1 MALPLLRGTAAST
14 LFLRDPD
21 TALALDLW
29 DRYSGAPG
37 LLNAAPIAS
46 GRDFGYVYD
55 PEKDRYTNVTTGRAL
70 SDKQLRHYVFN
81 VSRETSTRMKK
92 STQQLI
98 AGVILLAAWY
108 ESMRSL
114 MSALYRTVFILS
126 IGGFLFED
134 DTARNL
140 FYLLA
145 LPQFARLDNFERQL
159 ETGVQKLD
167 GSAMNR
173 AGWYGSYG
181 SGFYQNIGLDRAKG
195 SGLWQNIEPD
205 GVKRKRKAEARRVL
219 GPTETHC
226 HNDKKSGRPGCF
238 ELWKKGW
245 MPISEM
251 VPIYDAA
258 CWANCQCH
266 ILYR

>member
-1 MALPLLRGTAAST
+1 MVLPSRGTAVST

-37 LLNAAPIAS
+37 LLNAAQATS
-46 GRDFGYVYD
+46 QRRFGYVYD
-55 PEKDRYTNVTTGRAL
+55 PDTARYTNIGSGRTVT
-70 SDKQLRHYVFN
+70 DQQLRRYVFN
-81 VSRETSTRMKK
+81 VSNQASLRMKK

-108 ESMRSL
+108 EEMRSL
-114 MSALYRTVFILS
+114 MSALYRTVFLLS

-140 FYLLA
+140 FYLLV
-145 LPQFARLDNFERQL
+145 LPQFGRLDNFERQL

-167 GSAMNR
+167 GRAMNR
-173 AGWYGSYG
+173 AGSYGSYG
-181 SGFYQNIGLDRAKG
+181 SGFWQNIGLSRAKQKG
-195 SGLWQNIEPD
+195 KTQAWRI
-205 GVKRKRKAEARRVL
+205 L

-226 HNDKKSGRPGCF
+226 HNDNKSGRPGCW

-245 MPISEM
+245 VPIEEM

-258 CWANCQCH
+258 CWGNCQCH

>member
-1 MALPLLRGTAAST
+1 MVLPIRGTAAST

-37 LLNAAPIAS
+37 LLNAAPPS
-46 GRDFGYVYD
+46 SDRRFGYVYD
-55 PEKDRYTNVTTGRAL
+55 PETGRYTIVSTGHKVT
-70 SDKQLRHYVFN
+70 DKQLRRYVFN
-81 VSRETSTRMKK
+81 TSNQASLRMKK

-108 ESMRSL
+108 EEMRSL
-114 MSALYRTVFILS
+114 MSALYRTVFLLS

-140 FYLLA
+140 FYLLV

-167 GSAMNR
+167 GRAMHR
-173 AGWYGSYG
+173 AGSYG
-181 SGFYQNIGLDRAKG
+181 TYGSGLYQNIGLDRAKG
-195 SGLWQNIEPD
+195 SGPWQNID
-205 GVKRKRKAEARRVL
+205 GVTGKRKSEARRIL

-226 HNDKKSGRPGCF
+226 HDDKTSGRPGCW

-251 VPIYDAA
+251 VPIYDTA
-258 CWANCQCH
+258 CYINCQCH

>member
-1 MALPLLRGTAAST
+1 MALPFRGTAANT

-29 DRYSGAPG
+29 DRHSGAPG
-37 LLNAAPIAS
+37 LLNAAPAAS
-46 GRDFGYVYD
+46 GRRFGYVYD
-55 PEKDRYTNVTTGRAL
+55 PETKRYTNVVTGRIVTEA
-70 SDKQLRHYVFN
+70 QLRHYVFN
-81 VSRETSTRMKK
+81 VSNQASLRMKK

-108 ESMRSL
+108 EEMRDL

-140 FYLLA
+140 FYLLV
-145 LPQFARLDNFERQL
+145 LPQFGRLDNFERQL
-159 ETGVQKLD
+159 ETGRQKLD
-167 GSAMNR
+167 GSALNR
-173 AGWYGSYG
+173 AGLYGGYG
-181 SGFYQNIGLDRAKG
+181 N
-195 SGLWQNIEPD
+195 GLWQNIGLE
-205 GVKRKRKAEARRVL
+205 GAKKKGRTKARRVL
-219 GPTETHC
+219 GPAEIHC
-226 HNDKKSGRPGCF
+226 HDSNDRPGCW

-251 VPIYDAA
+251 VPIGEATCYS
-258 CWANCQCH
+258 NCQCH
-266 ILYR
+266 IRYR

>member
-1 MALPLLRGTAAST
+1 VLPLARGTAAST

-37 LLNAAPIAS
+37 LLNAAPPSSA
-46 GRDFGYVYD
+46 RRFGYVYD
-55 PEKDRYTNVTTGRAL
+55 PEVERYTNVETGRTI
-70 SDKQLRHYVFN
+70 SDRQLRHYVFN
-81 VSRETSTRMKK
+81 VSNQASLRMKK

-108 ESMRSL
+108 EEMRSL
-114 MSALYRTVFILS
+114 MSALYRTVFLLS

-134 DTARNL
+134 DAARNL

-145 LPQFARLDNFERQL
+145 LPQFGRLDNFERQL
-159 ETGVQKLD
+159 ETGVQTLD
-167 GSAMNR
+167 GRAMNR
-173 AGWYGSYG
+173 AGLYGSYG
-181 SGFYQNIGLDRAKG
+181 NSLWQNVGLDRAKKK
-195 SGLWQNIEPD
+195 GLT
-205 GVKRKRKAEARRVL
+205 EARRIL

-226 HNDKKSGRPGCF
+226 HDAADRPGCW
-238 ELWKKGW
+238 ELWKRGW

-251 VPIYDAA
+251 VPIGEATCYS
-258 CWANCQCH
+258 NCQCH
-266 ILYR
+266 IRYR

>member
-1 MALPLLRGTAAST
+1 MLPLLRGTAAST

-37 LLNAAPIAS
+37 LLNAAPVAS
-46 GRDFGYVYD
+46 QRRFGYVYD
-55 PEKDRYTNVTTGRAL
+55 PETERYTNVASGRL
-70 SDKQLRHYVFN
+70 VTDQQLRRYVFN
-81 VSRETSTRMKK
+81 VSNQANLRMKK

-108 ESMRSL
+108 EEMRSL
-114 MSALYRTVFILS
+114 MSALYRTVFLLS

-145 LPQFARLDNFERQL
+145 LPQLGRLDNFERQL
-159 ETGVQKLD
+159 ETGAQALD
-167 GSAMNR
+167 GRAMNR
-173 AGWYGSYG
+173 AGLYGSYG
-181 SGFYQNIGLDRAKG
+181 NALWQNIGLERASKKG
-195 SGLWQNIEPD
+195 LT
-205 GVKRKRKAEARRVL
+205 EARRIL
-219 GPTETHC
+219 GLTETHC
-226 HNDKKSGRPGCF
+226 HDESDRPGCW

-245 MPISEM
+245 MPIDEM
-251 VPIYDAA
+251 VPIGDAA
-258 CWANCQCH
+258 CYINCQCH
-266 ILYR
+266 IRYR

>member
-37 LLNAAPIAS
+37 LLHAAPISS
-46 GRDFGYVYD
+46 GRGFGYVYD
-55 PEKDRYTNVTTGRAL
+55 PEKDRYTNVATGRAL

-114 MSALYRTVFILS
+114 APALYRTVFILS

-159 ETGVQKLD
+159 ETGIQKLD
-167 GSAMNR
+167 GR
-173 AGWYGSYG
+173 ALSRAGLYGWYGNS
-181 SGFYQNIGLDRAKG
+181 
-195 SGLWQNIEPD
+195 LWQNLRLEYA
-205 GVKRKRKAEARRVL
+205 KRKGLTQAWRIL
-219 GPTETHC
+219 GPTEDHC
-226 HNDKKSGRPGCF
+226 HDDADRPGCW
-238 ELWKKGW
+238 ELWKRGW
-245 MPISEM
+245 IPIGEM
-251 VPIYDAA
+251 VPIGDAV
-258 CWANCQCH
+258 CYSNCLCH